1 MNLNLL
7 IKLSENDKRI
17 LIVLLLVLILFFV
30 IVGYI
35 GLLITRV
42 MRYQGKRM
50 DTMMHDIVITRVV
63 TNKKEFT
70 KVARKKNWRYF
81 YKTAWIPL
89 FIIIFASMLYVVA
102 LAVNNWQY
110 DLFDINKTGFSTLFF
125 VWDFNDPNIYANIF
139 GINVLATWPPLIN
152 TPHFEV
158 EALFSYFIVP
168 IFLIGAIWYLI
179 CLQCLISRTIR
190 IHQLADSIYHKSL
203 ADYNINQVNAMNMGI
218 INNQQNNNQNNNNNI
233 Q

>member
-1 MNLNLL
+1 MNFNLL
-7 IKLSENDKRI
+7 IKLTENDKRI
-17 LIVLLLVLILFFV
+17 LIVLLLIFILFFV
-30 IVGYI
+30 VVGYL
-35 GLLITRV
+35 GLLITRI
-42 MRYQGKRM
+42 MRFQGKRM
-50 DTMMHDIVITRVV
+50 DNMMHDIVITRVV

-70 KVARKKNWRYF
+70 RVARKKNWRYF

-89 FIIIFASMLYVVA
+89 FIMVFAAILYVIA
-102 LAVNNWQY
+102 LRVYNWNY
-110 DLFDINKTGFSTLFF
+110 DLFDMNKTGFTTLFF
-125 VWDFNDPNIYANIF
+125 VWDFSDPDIYANIF

-158 EALFSYFIVP
+158 DALFSYFIVP

-190 IHQLADSIYHKSL
+190 IYQLGHSIYTKSL
-203 ADYNINQVNAMNMGI
+203 ADYNINQVNANNAGI
-218 INNQQNNNQNNNNNI
+218 INNQQNNNQISN